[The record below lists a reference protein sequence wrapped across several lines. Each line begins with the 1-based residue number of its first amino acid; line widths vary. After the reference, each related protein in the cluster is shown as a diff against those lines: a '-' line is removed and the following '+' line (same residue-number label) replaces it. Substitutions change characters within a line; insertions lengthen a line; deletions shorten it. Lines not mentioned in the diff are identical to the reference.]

1 MLLFMSIGVWYII
14 TDLNILTANMKQFIK
29 SLLANFFILFFV
41 VSLFKDGIV
50 LPKISLYLFATL
62 LILTMT
68 VLIASPLLKFLTIK
82 RNFITH
88 FIITTLLLI
97 GVFFL
102 LKTFMTG
109 LFINSYTFKELT
121 FASLQINSFTVN
133 PVLTIVSVS
142 LLSSLICS
150 IYEEL
155 DSV

>member
-1 MLLFMSIGVWYII
+1 
-14 TDLNILTANMKQFIK
+14 MKQFLK

-41 VSLFKDGIV
+41 ISLFKEGII
-50 LPKISLYLFATL
+50 LPETSLYLFATL
-62 LILTMT
+62 IILTMT

-88 FIITTLLLI
+88 FIITALLLV

-102 LKTFMTG
+102 LKIFMTG
-109 LFINSYTFKELT
+109 LYINSYTFE
-121 FASLQINSFTVN
+121 SLSVATVQISSFTVD